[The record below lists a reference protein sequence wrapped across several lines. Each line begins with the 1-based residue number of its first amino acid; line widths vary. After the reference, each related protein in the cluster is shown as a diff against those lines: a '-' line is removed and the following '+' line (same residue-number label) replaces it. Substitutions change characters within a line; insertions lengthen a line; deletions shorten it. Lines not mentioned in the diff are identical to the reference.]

1 MKKLKQI
8 LRKKLTIFLIVLGAI
23 TAFLSRRYAVL
34 SADPSGAKAC
44 PPLVID
50 NDGGVVVSGEAAE
63 QAASTVSAADGG
75 RLPWYQRGGTVNDA
89 SCLNRTAVHGV
100 VKVES
105 ENDILEAVAYAKD
118 NDLRVS
124 IAGVR
129 HSMGGHAFAA
139 GAVVLDMMAFNTVTL
154 NEEAMTVTVQSGATW
169 YQIQNKIHP
178 KYAVT
183 AMQST
188 DIFSVGGS
196 ISVNAHGMDHN
207 FGALGNT
214 VRSLK
219 ILLADGS
226 IVTASR
232 TENPELFFHTL
243 GGYGL
248 FGLILE
254 AELDIT
260 ENKIYETSRQTIAY
274 ADFQTVFENEIE
286 ANKEIGLFYAHLS
299 TAPQN
304 LFDEVIL
311 YKYEDTGLDVNEV
324 EVAPLGEA
332 SATKI
337 KRWLLNVSKRGDG
350 WRYLKWWAEKNVEPM
365 VESCTVTRNQAMT
378 DGESCLV
385 SRNNPMHDSVPYLQN
400 DLKNDTDI
408 LHEYF
413 VPRDEFDAFVADV
426 REVILAR
433 ETKLL
438 NASVR
443 VVHPEDNVLTY
454 APEEMF
460 SLVLYINQTTDDA
473 GNQEMAALTAELI
486 DLTLA
491 HNGRFF
497 LPYQL
502 YYTADQLE
510 AAYPEISGFFETK
523 RKYDPDELFR
533 NTFYNRYAP
542 AFRDSQE

>member
-1 MKKLKQI
+1 MNKIKTILKKKI
-8 LRKKLTIFLIVLGAI
+8 TIFFLLLGAAV
-23 TAFLSRRYAVL
+23 AFLSRRYAVL
-34 SADPSGAKAC
+34 SADPSGPKEC

-50 NDGGVVVSGEAAE
+50 
-63 QAASTVSAADGG
+63 ADGNAVPNTENTSAENNEVLAG
-75 RLPWYQRGGTVNDA
+75 INLPWIQRGGTINDA
-89 SCLNRTAVHGV
+89 SCLNRTAIHGAV
-100 VKVES
+100 RVET
-105 ENDILEAVAYAKD
+105 EEDVLQAINYAQE

-139 GAVVLDMMAFNTVTL
+139 GAVVLDMMNFNNVEL
-154 NEEAMTVTVQSGATW
+154 NEEAMTVTVQTGATW
-169 YQIQNKIHP
+169 HQIQNQIHP
-178 KYAVT
+178 QYAIT

-207 FGALGNT
+207 YGALGNT

-219 ILLADGS
+219 IMLADGS
-226 IVTASR
+226 VQTVSR
-232 TENPELFFHTL
+232 TENPELFFHAL

-248 FGLILE
+248 FGIILE

-260 ENKIYETSRQTIAY
+260 ENRIYETSRQTIS
-274 ADFQTVFENEIE
+274 FSEFNTVFENEIE
-286 ANKEIGLFYAHLS
+286 PNKDIGLFYAHLS

-311 YKYEDTGLDVNEV
+311 YQYEETGIDINSV
-324 EVAPLGEA
+324 EVAPLGES
-332 SATKI
+332 SATGA
-337 KRWLLNVSKRGDG
+337 KRWILNVSKRGPG
-350 WRYLKWWAEKNVEPM
+350 WRYAKWWAEKNIEPM
-365 VESCTVTRNQAMT
+365 IESCTITRNQAMT
-378 DGESCLV
+378 EGEACLV

-413 VPRDEFDAFVADV
+413 IPRDQFESFIAGSKEIILNHDAN
-426 REVILAR
+426 
-433 ETKLL
+433 LL

-443 VVHPEDNVLTY
+443 IVHPEDNVLTY

-473 GNQEMAALTAELI
+473 GNQEMAALTRDLI
-486 DLTLA
+486 ELTLE
-491 HNGRFF
+491 HDGRFF

-502 YYTADQLE
+502 YYT
-510 AAYPEISGFFETK
+510 
-523 RKYDPDELFR
+523 
-533 NTFYNRYAP
+533 
-542 AFRDSQE
+542 

>member
-8 LRKKLTIFLIVLGAI
+8 LRKKITIILIILGAI

-34 SADPSGAKAC
+34 SADPSGAKEC

-50 NDGGVVVSGEAAE
+50 AEGQVVADAE
-63 QAASTVSAADGG
+63 TTQQTSNSVLTGIG
-75 RLPWYQRGGTVNDA
+75 LPWYQRGGTVNDA

-100 VKVES
+100 VKVQS
-105 ENDILEAVAYAKD
+105 ENDILEAVEYAKE

-139 GAVVLDMMAFNTVTL
+139 GAVVLDIMEFNNVTL
-154 NEEAMTVTVQSGATW
+154 DEEAMTVTVQSGATW
-169 YQIQNKIHP
+169 HQIQNQIHP
-178 KYAVT
+178 QYAVT

-207 FGALGNT
+207 YGALGNT

-219 ILLADGS
+219 IMLADGS

-232 TENPELFFHTL
+232 DENPELFFHTL

-248 FGLILE
+248 FGIILE

-260 ENKIYETSRQTIAY
+260 ENKIYETSRQTIPY
-274 ADFQTVFENEIE
+274 ADFQNVFENEIE
-286 ANKEIGLFYAHLS
+286 TNKDIGLFYAHLS

-304 LFDEVIL
+304 LFEEVIL
-311 YKYEDTGLDVNEV
+311 YQYEDTGLDVNEV
-324 EVAPLGEA
+324 EVEPLGEA
-332 SATKI
+332 SATKV

-350 WRYLKWWAEKNVEPM
+350 WRYLKWWAEKNIEPM

-413 VPRDEFDAFVADV
+413 IPRSEFDSFVQGV
-426 REVILAR
+426 REIILAR
-433 ETKLL
+433 DTNLL

-443 VVHPEDNVLTY
+443 VVHQEDNVLTY
-454 APEEMF
+454 APEEMY
-460 SLVLYINQTTDDA
+460 SLVLYINQSTDYA

-486 DLTLA
+486 DLTIE

-502 YYTADQLE
+502 YYTADQLS
-510 AAYPEISGFFETK
+510 AAYPEIEAFFKTK

-533 NTFYNRYAP
+533 NTFYDRYAP
-542 AFRDSQE
+542 AFQ

>member
-1 MKKLKQI
+1 MNKLKKM
-8 LRKKLTIFLIVLGAI
+8 LRKKITIFLIVFGAI

-34 SADPSGAKAC
+34 SADPSGAKDC
-44 PPLVID
+44 PPLVI
-50 NDGGVVVSGEAAE
+50 
-63 QAASTVSAADGG
+63 AADGRVVENAETTQQTTNTVLAG
-75 RLPWYQRGGTVNDA
+75 IGLPWYQRGGTVNDA

-100 VKVES
+100 VKVQS
-105 ENDILEAVAYAKD
+105 ENDILEAVEYAKE
-118 NDLRVS
+118 NNLRVS

-139 GAVVLDMMAFNTVTL
+139 GAVVLDIMEYNAVTL
-154 NEEAMTVTVQSGATW
+154 DEEAMTVTVQTGATW
-169 YQIQNKIHP
+169 HLIQNQIHP
-178 KYAVT
+178 KYAIT

-196 ISVNAHGMDHN
+196 ISVNAHGMDHTY
-207 FGALGNT
+207 GALGNT

-219 ILLADGS
+219 IMLADGS

-248 FGLILE
+248 FGIILE

-260 ENKIYETSRQTIAY
+260 ENKIYETSRQTIPY
-274 ADFQTVFENEIE
+274 SEFQEVFENEIE
-286 ANKEIGLFYAHLS
+286 TNKDIGLFYAHLS

-332 SATKI
+332 SATKV

-365 VESCTVTRNQAMT
+365 VESCTVSRNQAMT
-378 DGESCLV
+378 DGEACLV

-413 VPRDEFDAFVADV
+413 IPRDQFDSFVAGT
-426 REVILAR
+426 REIILAND
-433 ETKLL
+433 TKLL

-443 VVHPEDNVLTY
+443 IVHAEDNALTY

-460 SLVLYINQTTDDA
+460 SLVLYINQSTDDA
-473 GNQEMAALTAELI
+473 GNREMAALTAELI
-486 DLTLA
+486 DLTIA
-491 HNGRFF
+491 HDGRFF

-510 AAYPEISGFFETK
+510 AAYPEIEQFFETK
-523 RKYDPDELFR
+523 RKYDPNELFR
-533 NTFYNRYAP
+533 NTFYDRYAP
-542 AFRDSQE
+542 AFK

>member
-1 MKKLKQI
+1 MNKLKKI
-8 LRKKLTIFLIVLGAI
+8 LKKKITIFLIVFGAI

-34 SADPSGAKAC
+34 SADPSGAKDC

-50 NDGGVVVSGEAAE
+50 
-63 QAASTVSAADGG
+63 ADGRVVEG
-75 RLPWYQRGGTVNDA
+75 AETTQQTNNSVLTGIGLPWYQRGGTVNDA

-100 VKVES
+100 VKVQSES
-105 ENDILEAVAYAKD
+105 DILEAVEYAKE

-139 GAVVLDMMAFNTVTL
+139 GAVVLDIMEYNAVTL
-154 NEEAMTVTVQSGATW
+154 DEEAMTVTVQSGATW
-169 YQIQNKIHP
+169 HLIQNQIHP
-178 KYAVT
+178 KYAIT

-207 FGALGNT
+207 YGALGNT

-219 ILLADGS
+219 IMLADGS

-232 TENPELFFHTL
+232 TENQELFFHTL

-248 FGLILE
+248 FGIILE

-260 ENKIYETSRQTIAY
+260 ENKIYETSRQTIPY
-274 ADFQTVFENEIE
+274 SEFQSVFENEIE
-286 ANKEIGLFYAHLS
+286 TNKDIGLFYAHLS

-311 YKYEDTGLDVNEV
+311 YQYEDTGLDVNDV
-324 EVAPLGEA
+324 EVDALGEA
-332 SATKI
+332 SATKV

-365 VESCTVTRNQAMT
+365 VESCTVSRNQAMT
-378 DGESCLV
+378 DGEACLV

-413 VPRDEFDAFVADV
+413 IPRDQFDSFVTAT
-426 REVILAR
+426 REIILAHD
-433 ETKLL
+433 TNLL

-443 VVHPEDNVLTY
+443 IVHAEDNALTY

-460 SLVLYINQTTDDA
+460 SLVLYINQSTDDA
-473 GNQEMAALTAELI
+473 GNQQMAALTAELI
-486 DLTLA
+486 DLTIE
-491 HNGRFF
+491 HDGRFF

-510 AAYPEISGFFETK
+510 AAYPEIEQFFETK
-523 RKYDPDELFR
+523 RKYDPNELFR
-533 NTFYNRYAP
+533 NTFYDRYAP
-542 AFRDSQE
+542 AFK